1 MSAILTGKSP
11 RAGRPHWIWA
21 SACLLAILTGCA
33 ASPKGNT
40 AKAGDSPSAGKS
52 PPAKSSPA
60 ATPQRQSKTAAPQ
73 AEQSSKRQAT
83 PADKPTAAKPAGAD
97 SEAAWSSLQTEN
109 GQPMTDEEREALAEM
124 IRAAVVAG
132 QKEHAQDPA
141 QPAAQPAAAKA
152 PQAQAAPAKAAD
164 STAKPASP
172 AAATVAQAGTAE
184 APKKEGCG
192 ATTGDPIDLTP
203 PPTDQPQPKFAC
215 ATRKVVSEGT
225 WGGKSAD
232 FTFTIGNDGQAPLA
246 VRLKGG

>member
-73 AEQSSKRQAT
+73 AEQWSKRQAT

-141 QPAAQPAAAKA
+141 PLCHRSVSARFVTSSHRPDCFRLERPVAGW
-152 PQAQAAPAKAAD
+152 D
-164 STAKPASP
+164 SHPLEIAVFARH
-172 AAATVAQAGTAE
+172 
-184 APKKEGCG
+184 
-192 ATTGDPIDLTP
+192 TGY
-203 PPTDQPQPKFAC
+203 
-215 ATRKVVSEGT
+215 
-225 WGGKSAD
+225 SA
-232 FTFTIGNDGQAPLA
+232 
-246 VRLKGG
+246 